1 MPCESLSRFWKRS
14 CYGRYSVK
22 IAEKLL
28 KIVRKIL
35 MSDYSDKMSDNLWNA
50 FRQIESILE
59 EAIEEENSNV

>member
-1 MPCESLSRFWKRS
+1 MQ
-14 CYGRYSVK
+14 

-50 FRQIESILE
+50 IRQIESILE
-59 EAIEEENSNV
+59 DAIEEERNADV